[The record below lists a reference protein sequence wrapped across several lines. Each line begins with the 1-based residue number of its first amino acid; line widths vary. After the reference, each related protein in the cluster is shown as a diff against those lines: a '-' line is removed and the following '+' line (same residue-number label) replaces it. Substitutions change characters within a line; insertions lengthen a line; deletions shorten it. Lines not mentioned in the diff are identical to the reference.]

1 MKKSKKNIE
10 NNTVENKFKIRYV
23 FYLIIGVAVTL
34 SVYSYEPSDLSR
46 TTGINDMKNYIG
58 VIGAYISY
66 VMFYLFGL
74 ATYLL
79 SLLLLFWGI
88 RSCIIRPAFER
99 KWYWTGMIMSV
110 FALSMLLAINPEPF
124 IGISEEL
131 NLGKV
136 DNPIRS
142 IPGGAIGQYLVAP
155 GVDEFKPGLLR
166 RLIGFVGSNI
176 LGWIMLLGGLVIIY
190 LSDWHSIVR
199 KAIIESAHNNYQKDM
214 DNIPEKKSALKDA
227 LESLRHKQQ
236 QVAERRREEKLAAA
250 AMAEKNAD
258 TSPIMDTFFPENTL
272 DTTQLSA
279 MEKLALE
286 PLEDEIKEDVPEYV
300 AIDKNTSL
308 NKSSSLGGLNTAD
321 PNTDITVKGENGK
334 VNKYGVYAY
343 PNLNML
349 SKGDGSIG
357 EDLNHINKC
366 KLALQSTLD
375 AFKVQ
380 GRVSNHISGPR
391 VTRYEVILEPG
402 VKVDKVTTLSNNIAM
417 SLEAQSIRVLAPIP
431 GKNAVGV
438 EAPNSKSEAV
448 FMRAVMESDIWQ
460 KSDAEIPI
468 VLGKD
473 VAGTPTILDLAKAP
487 HLLIAGSTGSG
498 KSVCMNTLI
507 MSMLFKFSP
516 DELRLIMVD
525 PKVVELKD
533 YEKLPHLVTPVMN
546 DSKKVPTALRWAVN
560 EMERRYQIL
569 AQVGV
574 KNLKSFNNRVI
585 TKPEYDLAGNEIPQK
600 LPYLVIIIDELA
612 DLMMTEAKVDV
623 EYSISRIAAKGRA
636 AGLHIVVATQRPSTS
651 VITGVIKA
659 NLPTRIAFRVGS
671 QIDSRVILDKKGG
684 ETLLGKGDML
694 FLPPGGAELVRI
706 QGAMVKDDDIKKIV
720 DFIAVQREQEFND
733 EVLVDGVGE
742 DAEGGV
748 FENDVPTELDR
759 AMDEI
764 IADEYAPMVAKYL
777 CAGDDDLMKKALHIV
792 FSSRQAST
800 SYLQRRLAI
809 GYNKAANLI
818 DAMEER
824 GIVGPPGPG
833 GSKRQILVFDD
844 IVD

>member
-1 MKKSKKNIE
+1 MKKAQKQLDNKS
-10 NNTVENKFKIRYV
+10 TENKFKIRYI
-23 FYLIIGVAVTL
+23 FYLMI
-34 SVYSYEPSDLSR
+34 SVVFVLAIYSYESSDLSR
-46 TTGINDMKNYIG
+46 TSDVNDMKNYIG
-58 VIGAYISY
+58 IIGAYISY
-66 VMFYLFGL
+66 VAFYLFGL

-79 SLLLLFWGI
+79 SLLLLLWGI
-88 RSCIIRPAFER
+88 RSCIIHPPFER
-99 KWYWTGMIMSV
+99 KYYRTGIFLAV
-110 FALSMLLAINPEPF
+110 FGCSLLFAINPEPF
-124 IGISEEL
+124 ITVSAKL
-131 NLGKV
+131 NLGTF
-136 DNPIRS
+136 DDPMRS
-142 IPGGAIGQYLVAP
+142 IPGGAVGQYLVAP
-155 GVDEFKPGLLR
+155 GVGDFPPGVLR

-176 LGWIMLLGGLVIIY
+176 LGWILLLGGLVIVY
-190 LSDWHSIVR
+190 LSDWHSILK
-199 KAIIESAHNNYQKDM
+199 KAIIDSAHNDYRKDM
-214 DNIPEKKSALKDA
+214 ENIPKKSSFLHEALDNLK
-227 LESLRHKQQ
+227 RKQQ
-236 QVAERRREEKLAAA
+236 QA
-250 AMAEKNAD
+250 AEKRAEEEALEYEMAKQKAK
-258 TSPIMDTFFPENTL
+258 TVPILDTFFPEQTDANM
-272 DTTQLSA
+272 QISA
-279 MEKLALE
+279 MEKLANE
-286 PLEDEIKEDVPEYV
+286 PLDEEVAEEVPSHV

-308 NKSSSLGGLNTAD
+308 NTSASLGSLNSAD
-321 PNTDITVKGENGK
+321 PNIDITVKGEVGK
-334 VNKYGVYAY
+334 AKQYGAFGY

-349 SKGDGSIG
+349 SKGNGAVT

-366 KLALQSTLD
+366 KQALQATLD

-380 GRVSNHISGPR
+380 GRVANHISGPR

-417 SLEAQSIRVLAPIP
+417 SLEAKSIRVLAPIP

-438 EAPNSKSEAV
+438 EAPNAKSEAV
-448 FMRAVMESDIWQ
+448 FMRTIMESDIWQ

-473 VAGTPTILDLAKAP
+473 IAGTPTILDLAKAP

-507 MSMLFKFSP
+507 MSMLFKFAP
-516 DELRLIMVD
+516 EDLRLIMVD

-574 KNLKSFNNRVI
+574 KNLKTFNNRHISRV
-585 TKPEYDLAGNEIPQK
+585 EYDLAGNEIPQK

-623 EYSISRIAAKGRA
+623 EYAISRIAAKGRA

-694 FLPPGGAELVRI
+694 FLPPGGAELIRI
-706 QGAMVKDDDIKKIV
+706 QGAMVDDDDIKKIV
-720 DFIAVQREQEFND
+720 DFISVQRPQEFDNGVLEE
-733 EVLVDGVGE
+733 EV
-742 DAEGGV
+742 AEEIAEMEREGR
-748 FENDVPTELDR
+748 TELDE

-764 IADEYAPMVAKYL
+764 IADEYAPMVAKYSQP
-777 CAGDDDLMKKALHIV
+777 GDDELFKKALHII

-800 SYLQRRLAI
+800 SYLQRRLGI

-818 DAMEER
+818 ETMEAR
-824 GIVGPPGPG
+824 GIVGPSGPG
-833 GSKRQILVFDD
+833 SVKRQILVFDD
-844 IVD
+844 VIDA